1 MRYKVSPL
9 LFLLFALASVACIAQ
24 IDSPRPV
31 KVFILGG
38 QSNMDGTGRAE
49 GLPEEYAVPPG
60 NSMIWDNKKKMWVTL
75 GTDTFAERRKFKFGP
90 EIAFTH
96 LLAKKYPK
104 HTIAI
109 VKTSGGGTK
118 LWKHWLP
125 GKPMYVRFLKNM
137 ENALENLKGEGRSYE
152 ISGMLWMQGE
162 SDAEFLEWANA
173 YEDNLKLLYNDVRKE
188 TGKDN
193 LPIVMGRIS
202 IGLLR
207 KTPWNFDFTEVVQA
221 AQERV
226 AAADKYVRIINT
238 DKLETWEDNTHFN
251 SESNIWLGKKMGK
264 SMIALLRKN
273 KVKSK

>member
-1 MRYKVSPL
+1 MRFKVSLL
-9 LFLLFALASVACIAQ
+9 LFFLFAFASTACIGQ
-24 IDSPRPV
+24 IDSSRPV

-38 QSNMDGTGRAE
+38 QSNMDGTGRAA
-49 GLPEEYAVPPG
+49 GLPEKYVLPPE
-60 NSMIWDNKKKMWVTL
+60 NSMTWDNKKKMWVAL
-75 GTDTFAERRKFKFGP
+75 GTDSFAERRKFKFGP

-125 GKPMYVRFLKNM
+125 GKPMYTRFLKNM
-137 ENALENLKGEGRSYE
+137 EHALTDLENQGMEYDVC
-152 ISGMLWMQGE
+152 GMLWMQGE

-173 YEDNLKLLYNDVRKE
+173 YEGNLKALFKDVRLR
-188 TGKDN
+188 TGKKD

-207 KTPWNFDFTEVVQA
+207 KTPWDFDFTKVVQGG
-221 AQERV
+221 QDRV
-226 AAADKYVRIINT
+226 AAEDKHVRIINT

-251 SESNIWLGKKMGK
+251 SESNIWLGKKMGRR
-264 SMIALLRKN
+264 MLALIRKPRP
-273 KVKSK
+273 